1 MASLNIT
8 YSIGNYLSSSIVL
21 RSFIN
26 AINADRYLLGLLST
40 LQFVTVGVLS
50 FELFTPYLIDI
61 QGSEEGAANDQG

>member
-21 RSFIN
+21 RSYIN

-61 QGSEEGAANDQG
+61 QGSEEGATNDQG

>member
-1 MASLNIT
+1 M
-8 YSIGNYLSSSIVL
+8 L